1 MTRTFCVL
9 VIEEN
14 PGLRDLFRV
23 LFEGNLAF
31 FPETATDAHRLLRD
45 IHYDLL
51 ILDEDNGVL
60 EHRWGI
66 RARPRRPTL
75 LIAPARPV
83 DGLDAS
89 TSSLLVL
96 PKPFVVEELLRFVKR
111 IQAAW
116 PAS

>member
-1 MTRTFCVL
+1 MTRTLCVL

-23 LFEGNLAF
+23 LFEGYRTF
-31 FPETATDAHRLLRD
+31 FPETATEAHRLLRELR
-45 IHYDLL
+45 YDLL
-51 ILDEDNGVL
+51 ILDEDHGVL
-60 EHRWGI
+60 ERRWGI
-66 RARPRRPTL
+66 RTRPLRPTL

-96 PKPFVVEELLRFVKR
+96 PKPFAVEELLRFVER
-111 IQAAW
+111 IQAAG